1 MPQLTIKQ
9 KVEEISLDERQKDQI
24 LVLMQYAFAAGIIIG
39 QKGGDVQ
46 ALVSSFHYWTEEMK
60 YESFAGL

>member
-1 MPQLTIKQ
+1 MELTIKQ

-24 LVLMQYAFAAGIIIG
+24 LVLMQYAFAAGIVIG
-39 QKGGDVQ
+39 HKGGDVKTQ
-46 ALVSSFHYWTEEMK
+46 VASFHHWTENMP